1 MLVQSI
7 PLNKN
12 NTLIEAYRQGEAD
25 ILNYFDYKPFSS
37 YKARYEAI
45 KEQTYEREQL
55 VSVLT
60 KMNEAWGAP
69 TSTMKQIER
78 LKDENSVVV
87 IGGQQ
92 AGLVS
97 GPLYSLNKVIS
108 IIRLAKEQEA
118 ALKVPVIPVF
128 WIAGEDHDYDE
139 INHMFT
145 LRDEKLH
152 KHTTKQ
158 QQVIKKS
165 VSHIA
170 LDKELTKEWLLTS
183 FQDLQETVHTKDLY
197 NRLTN
202 CLEKATTF
210 VDFFA
215 RVIFELFQ
223 EEGLVLIDAAN
234 EEVRALESDYF
245 KNIIEQERPI
255 AESVYTSI
263 QRLQQ
268 EGYTIPLEVEEA
280 DAHLFYHDA
289 QNERVLL
296 KRFANDFVGKNDE
309 VQLTKEQLLNI
320 ATETPEKLSNNVVTR
335 PLMQELLFP
344 TLAFVAGDGEI
355 SYWAALKGAF
365 HAVGQKMPPVVP
377 RLSFTYVTERLE
389 KLLTQRVVSLEAAIN
404 QGTNA
409 VKMNWLMAQETPP
422 VTSLFEEAE
431 RQLEMLHAPLQ
442 ELVSDIAPNMQSE
455 STRNLNYMKE
465 NLVYLQR
472 RIEQSLEEKYAIP
485 MQQFTEIE
493 LFLHPNGVLQERV
506 YTPLYFLNEYG
517 FAWIEKLNQLEELSF
532 EEEHYAVYL
541 S

>member
-7 PLNKN
+7 PLDKN
-12 NTLIEAYRQGEAD
+12 NALIEAYRQEEAS
-25 ILNYFDYKPFSS
+25 IINYFDHKPFSS
-37 YKARYEAI
+37 YEARYEAI
-45 KEQTYEREQL
+45 KEQTYERAQL

-60 KMNEAWGAP
+60 EMNKAWGAP
-69 TSTMKQIER
+69 ASTLKEIER

-92 AGLVS
+92 AGLLS

-145 LRDEKLH
+145 LRNKKLH

-165 VSHIA
+165 VSHIP
-170 LDKELTKEWLLTS
+170 LDKEQTKEWLLTS

-197 NRLTN
+197 EGLMRS
-202 CLEKATTF
+202 LEKATTF

-215 RVIFELFQ
+215 HVIFDLFPD
-223 EEGLVLIDAAN
+223 EGLVLIDAAN
-234 EEVRALESDYF
+234 KELRALESDYF
-245 KNIIEQERPI
+245 QTMLEYERPI

-263 QRLQQ
+263 QQLQQ
-268 EGYTIPLEVEEA
+268 KGYAIPLEVEEA

-309 VQLTKEQLLNI
+309 VQLTKKQLLNI
-320 ATETPEKLSNNVVTR
+320 AKETPEKLSNNVVTR
-335 PLMQELLFP
+335 PLMQEMLFP

-365 HAVGQKMPPVVP
+365 HAVGQTMPPVVP

-389 KLLTQRVVSLEAAIN
+389 KLLTQRTVTLEAAIN

-431 RQLEMLHAPLQ
+431 KQLETLHGPLQ
-442 ELVSDIAPNMQSE
+442 QLISDITPNVQNE
-455 STRNLNYMKE
+455 SVKNLAYMKE
-465 NLVYLQR
+465 NLAYLKR
-472 RIEQSLEEKYAIP
+472 RVEQSLEEKYAIP
-485 MQQFTEIE
+485 IQQFTEIE
-493 LFLHPNGVLQERV
+493 LFLHPNGVLQERIFN
-506 YTPLYFLNEYG
+506 PLYFLNEYG
-517 FAWIEKLNQLEELSF
+517 FAWIGKMIQLENISF
-532 EEEHYAVYL
+532 EEEHYVVYL